1 MTRLP
6 QLDESGFVSAFES
19 VNDQEK
25 GEADTGEGEVE
36 DPHSVTE
43 GSEPTERKDIDGEKL
58 EQVYP
63 SPSTVSIPYIGKPDS
78 T

>member
-25 GEADTGEGEVE
+25 GEADIGEGEVE
-36 DPHSVTE
+36 DPHLVTE

-63 SPSTVSIPYIGKPDS
+63 SPSTVSIPYNGKPDS